1 MGLNYPIVIR
11 GEKMETRDILEKF
24 KNDEID
30 IDQATSLIHDE
41 LDYACIDY
49 ARQKRTGAPEVIY
62 GAGKTV
68 EQIAG
73 IISHMLDH
81 GQKNILATRVSQ
93 EKYMYLKELYPY
105 FQYDQLSHMFW
116 CTDHSFLI
124 NKGLI
129 AVVCAGTSDL
139 PVANEASITAQFLG
153 NEVIQIN
160 DVGVAGLHR
169 LLHRMD
175 DLNKASVIVVIAGME
190 GALASVVGGLVSVP
204 VIAVPTSVGY
214 GANFQGL
221 SALLSMLNSC
231 ASGVSVVNIDNG
243 FGAGY
248 MAHTINCLGGQR

>member
-1 MGLNYPIVIR
+1 M
-11 GEKMETRDILEKF
+11 KTREILEKY
-24 KNDEID
+24 KNDEIN
-30 IDQATSLIHDE
+30 IDEATSLIHE
-41 LDYACIDY
+41 GNDYACIDY
-49 ARQKRTGAPEVIY
+49 DRQRRTGAPEVIY

-73 IISHMLDH
+73 IISQMLDH
-81 GQKNILATRVSQ
+81 GQKNILVTRVQ
-93 EKYMYLKELYPY
+93 KEKYDNLKEIYPN
-105 FQYDQLSHMFW
+105 FRYDHLSQMFW
-116 CTDHSFLI
+116 YIGEDFVL

-139 PVANEASITAQFLG
+139 PIANEATITAQFLG

-175 DLNKASVIVVIAGME
+175 DLKKASVIVVIAGME

-248 MAHTINCLGGQR
+248 MAHTINCLGGKR

>member
-1 MGLNYPIVIR
+1 MNTK
-11 GEKMETRDILEKF
+11 EILEKV
-24 KNDEID
+24 KNKEID
-30 IDQATSLIHDE
+30 IDEATYLLHHQD
-41 LDYACIDY
+41 DYACIDY
-49 ARQKRTGAPEVIY
+49 DRQKRTGAPEVIY
-62 GAGKTV
+62 GAGKTQ

-73 IISHMLDH
+73 IIHQMLEH
-81 GQKNILATRVSQ
+81 GQKNILATRVSL
-93 EKYMYLKELYPY
+93 EKYNYLKDMFPD
-105 FQYDQLSHMFW
+105 FQYDELAQTFVYNGEP
-116 CTDHSFLI
+116 FLM
-124 NKGLI
+124 NKGVI

-139 PVANEASITAQFLG
+139 PIANEATITARFLG

-169 LLHRMD
+169 LLNRMD
-175 DLNKASVIVVIAGME
+175 DLNQASVIVVIAGME

-204 VIAVPTSVGY
+204 VIAVPTSIGY

-248 MAHTINCLGGQR
+248 MAHTINCLGGKR

>member
-1 MGLNYPIVIR
+1 M
-11 GEKMETRDILEKF
+11 KTKDILEKF
-24 KNDEID
+24 KSDEID
-30 IDQATSLIHDE
+30 IDKAVSLIDE
-41 LDYACIDY
+41 ETNYVCIDY
-49 ARQKRTGAPEVIY
+49 DRQRRTGAPEVIY

-73 IISHMLDH
+73 IISQMLEH
-81 GQKNILATRVSQ
+81 NQKNILVTRVNQ
-93 EKYMYLKELYPY
+93 EKYNHLKDIYPN
-105 FQYDQLSHMFW
+105 FQYDYLSQMFW
-116 CTDHSFLI
+116 YIDKPFPM

-139 PVANEASITAQFLG
+139 PVANEATITAQFLG

-175 DLNKASVIVVIAGME
+175 DLKKASVIVVIAGME
-190 GALASVVGGLVSVP
+190 GALSSVVGGLVSVP

-214 GANFQGL
+214 GANFHGL

-248 MAHTINCLGGQR
+248 MAHTINCLGGKR